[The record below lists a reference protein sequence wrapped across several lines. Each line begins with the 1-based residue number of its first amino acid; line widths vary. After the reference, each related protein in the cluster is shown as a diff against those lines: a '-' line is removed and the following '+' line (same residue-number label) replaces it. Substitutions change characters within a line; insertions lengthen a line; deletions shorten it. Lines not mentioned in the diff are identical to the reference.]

1 MLFPASLRGA
11 SDEAIHQR
19 FQEKLIE
26 FTINHLD
33 FLGLSNL

>member
-1 MLFPASLRGA
+1 MLFPASLRG
-11 SDEAIHQR
+11 DVNEAIHQR

-33 FLGLSNL
+33 FLGLSSL